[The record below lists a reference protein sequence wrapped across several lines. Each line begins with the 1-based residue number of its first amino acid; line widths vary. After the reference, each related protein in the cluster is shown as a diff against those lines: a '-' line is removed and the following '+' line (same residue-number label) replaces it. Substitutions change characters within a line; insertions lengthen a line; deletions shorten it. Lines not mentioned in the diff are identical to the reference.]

1 VKHVLML
8 KGLPG
13 SGKSTLA
20 HKIVREQPY
29 HARVNKDDLRAMLG
43 NYSSSKE
50 KHILAMRDMIVEY
63 WLEKGYT
70 IIVDDTNFH
79 PKHEARLRELAE
91 KHGAGFGVNMVEA
104 TLDECIKRDLERPNS
119 VGEKVIKKMHED
131 YVRPAIAVEYQKNP
145 FLPKAII
152 CDLDGTL
159 ALHNGRNPYDA
170 STCDQDLVN
179 QPVAEAICKYA
190 RDDYKVLFTSGRE
203 SVYRE
208 QTIKFL
214 KKVNIPGYQ
223 LFMRAAGDRRKD
235 HVVKLELF
243 QRHIHGH
250 YNVEAVF
257 DDRQRVVDMWRDVGL
272 TVFQVADG
280 NF

>member
-1 VKHVLML
+1 MKILML

-13 SGKSTLA
+13 SGKSTWA
-20 HKIVREQPY
+20 KTFVEGDGTWV
-29 HARVNKDDLRAMLG
+29 RVNKD
-43 NYSSSKE
+43 S
-50 KHILAMRDMIVEY
+50 IRDMIGGY
-63 WLEKGYT
+63 SPKKEKLVLKVRDALIEAALKEGKKV
-70 IIVDDTNFH
+70 IVDDTNFH
-79 PKHEARLRELAE
+79 PKHEIRLR
-91 KHGAGFGVNMVEA
+91 MVADIYAA
-104 TLDECIKRDLERPNS
+104 TFDVKVFDTPLDECIKNDLKRPNS
-119 VGEKVIKKMHED
+119 VGERVIKKMHQD
-131 YVRPAIAVEYQKNP
+131 YLRPAIAKEYQKNP

-152 CDLDGTL
+152 CDLDGTI
-159 ALHNGRNPYDA
+159 ALGNGRNPYDA
-170 STCDQDLVN
+170 STCDEDLVN
-179 QPVAEAICKYA
+179 EPVAEAIWKYA
-190 RDDYKVLFTSGRE
+190 REDYKILFTSGRDE
-203 SVYRE
+203 TFRP

-214 KKVNIPGYQ
+214 KKLNIPGYQ

-243 QRHIHGH
+243 QRHIHGY